1 LKVSYTVI
9 FTIIVLFTSTIS
21 LAFTSSTS
29 IYISNLWYYVVYDPR
44 SNEGIIEVR
53 ANINLDELAYLEI
66 PLSVFSED
74 TEFKFINYTSSGDL
88 LVVGLNTTES
98 GITVLASGTGE
109 LRVILQVTSLVEE
122 VGVGVYSLIVDTE
135 TLYNITSSVRV
146 EIFFIGKYNVS
157 VNTIRVSSNTSRLDN
172 TTHLVLD
179 GFGLGFVILMPIVEI
194 QQEEQPLQVHILWS
208 VLIVAIGVLVV
219 GGVVFYF
226 LRRKRVVLTIEKLDY
241 LSDSNYRAIIR
252 VLGDS
257 GNRGLLQADIAA
269 KTGLPKS
276 TVSRRVRRLEEE
288 GLVTIKRSGKY
299 NYVYLTDRGLEVYRK
314 IVREGIER

>member
-1 LKVSYTVI
+1 MKVSYTVI

-122 VGVGVYSLIVDTE
+122 IGVGVYSLIVDTE

-179 GFGLGFVILMPIVEI
+179 GFGLGFVILMPVVEI

>member
-1 LKVSYTVI
+1 MKVSYTVI

-179 GFGLGFVILMPIVEI
+179 GFGLGFVILMPVVEI

>member
-208 VLIVAIGVLVV
+208 VLIIAIGVLVV

>member
-1 LKVSYTVI
+1 MKVSYTVI
-9 FTIIVLFTSTIS
+9 FTIIILFTSTIS

-29 IYISNLWYYVVYDPR
+29 IYINNLWYYVVYDPR

-122 VGVGVYSLIVDTE
+122 IGVGVYSLIIDTE

-179 GFGLGFVILMPIVEI
+179 GFGLGFVILMPVVEI

-226 LRRKRVVLTIEKLDY
+226 LHRKRVVLTIEKLDY

>member
-9 FTIIVLFTSTIS
+9 FTIIILFTSTIS

-29 IYISNLWYYVVYDPR
+29 IYINNLWYYVVYDPR

-179 GFGLGFVILMPIVEI
+179 GFGLGFVILMPVVEI

-226 LRRKRVVLTIEKLDY
+226 LHRKRVVLTIEKLDY

-257 GNRGLLQADIAA
+257 GNRGLLQADIVA

>member
-1 LKVSYTVI
+1 MKVSYTVI
-9 FTIIVLFTSTIS
+9 FTIIILFTSTIS

-122 VGVGVYSLIVDTE
+122 IGVGVYSLIIDTE

-179 GFGLGFVILMPIVEI
+179 GFGLGFVILMPVVEI